1 MSPDGSWRSILLSL
15 IEAGLNLIYPQ
26 PPVCPLCGTTL
37 GWDSRVT
44 TWLCPDCQAMVH
56 QWHQDFYACAACGRL
71 LPRKGEPT
79 LAVPSGLC
87 WDCSHQRPPF
97 VVARALG
104 PYQDQLKDA
113 VWKLK
118 YQGRRDLAEPLG
130 RLMARVAWAEPHTRQ
145 LASSEQKEQWP
156 MVIPVPLHSERLRER
171 TYNQAALLARALGRE
186 LGLPVRED
194 LLLRMLPTPDSTG
207 LTREQ
212 RERSVRGAFQVISE
226 DANAGLKGRPVLL
239 VDDVYTTGATVGE
252 CARTLLAAGARQV
265 MVITLATGITRPP
278 ASTVGPE

>member
-1 MSPDGSWRSILLSL
+1 
-15 IEAGLNLIYPQ
+15 
-26 PPVCPLCGTTL
+26 
-37 GWDSRVT
+37 
-44 TWLCPDCQAMVH
+44 
-56 QWHQDFYACAACGRL
+56 
-71 LPRKGEPT
+71 
-79 LAVPSGLC
+79 
-87 WDCSHQRPPF
+87 
-97 VVARALG
+97 
-104 PYQDQLKDA
+104 
-113 VWKLK
+113 
-118 YQGRRDLAEPLG
+118 
-130 RLMARVAWAEPHTRQ
+130 
-145 LASSEQKEQWP
+145 

-194 LLLRMLPTPDSTG
+194 LLLRVLPTPDSTG

-278 ASTVGPE
+278 AFTVGPE